1 MKTFLQRMVTFAR
14 TLTAI
19 ARLPVARLRFD
30 AALSPAHVTD
40 TYRRFTRPH
49 PKFPLVQNKSIGATL
64 LDLTRFAGPQDYLLR
79 IGELKGGHYV
89 RRAQARAYRF
99 RCIDRNEHVDD
110 IDSINNALP
119 VRQGKAMPA
128 SYTERRED
136 FEDLENYAYF
146 GVLDAGGRLVAYCEL
161 GYYGNFAVLSRL
173 LGKRNNDGIMHFM
186 IAQVVQLL
194 IEEGRVSFLMYDT
207 YFGASEGLR
216 HFKSMLGF
224 APYRARYSLAPAVP
238 GEAAPPAAP
247 RARGRCQVL

>member
-1 MKTFLQRMVTFAR
+1 MKTFLQRMAMLAR

-40 TYRRFTRPH
+40 TYRRFTRRH
-49 PKFPLVQNKSIGATL
+49 PKFPLVRHKSIGATL
-64 LDLTRFAGPQDYLLR
+64 LDLTLFATPEDYLLR
-79 IGELKGGHYV
+79 IRGLKGGHYV
-89 RRAQARAYRF
+89 RRAQARGYRF
-99 RCIDRNEHVDD
+99 RYIDRNDYVDD

-119 VRQGKAMPA
+119 VRQGRAMPA
-128 SYTERRED
+128 SYTERQED

-146 GVLDAGGRLVAYCEL
+146 GVVDRGGRLVAYCEL

-194 IEEGRVSFLMYDT
+194 IGEGSVSFLMYDT
-207 YFGASEGLR
+207 WFGASEGLR
-216 HFKSMLGF
+216 HFKTMLGF
-224 APYRARYSLAPAVP
+224 VPYRARYSLEPPSGRAAHGAVVEP
-238 GEAAPPAAP
+238 VEQ
-247 RARGRCQVL
+247 RL